1 MPELPE
7 VETVVR
13 GLRDTIIGKTIARV
27 SFDWD
32 NSFPNSDQSVADHL
46 IGATIERVS
55 RRGKII
61 RIDLASGWA
70 LLVHLKMTGQLVY
83 DLDRFPDSTTR
94 VTLTFDDQTK
104 LYFNDQRKFGW
115 MRLIDQALISSLDGI
130 QCLGPEPLSDRFTWE
145 VLRERAVRH
154 ARSSIKATLLN
165 QTVLAGMGNIYTD
178 EALFL
183 AKVHPA
189 RLTGS
194 LSEAEFR
201 RIHQSIRQVLQHSIN
216 LGGSSRQN
224 YLMVDGSKGDYLDD
238 PYVYGRQGQPC
249 RVCGSRLEKSRVAQR
264 GTHTCPRCQPL

>member
-13 GLRDTIIGKTIARV
+13 GLRQTIIGKTINQV
-27 SFDWD
+27 EYDWD
-32 NSFPNSDQSVADHL
+32 NSFPNQPEDVSDHL
-46 IGATIERVS
+46 IGAKIEKVS
-55 RRGKII
+55 RRAKII
-61 RIDLASGWA
+61 RIDLDTGWA

-83 DLDRFPDSTTR
+83 NLDLFPDSTTR
-94 VTLTFDDQTK
+94 VIVTFSDQTK

-115 MRLIDQALISSLDGI
+115 MILIEQSAIEALPSI
-130 QCLGPEPLSDRFTWE
+130 QRLGPEPLSDDFTWQ
-145 VLRERAVRH
+145 VLRDRAMRH
-154 ARSSIKATLLN
+154 RRTSIKATLLN
-165 QTVLAGMGNIYTD
+165 QSVLAGMGNIYTD

-194 LSEAEFR
+194 ITDGEFR
-201 RIHQSIRQVLQHSIN
+201 RIHKFLRQVLQHSID

-238 PYVYGRQGQPC
+238 PYVYGKEGEQC
-249 RVCGSRLEKSRVAQR
+249 KICGSVIEKIKVAQR
-264 GTHTCPRCQPL
+264 GTHTCPKCQKV